1 VINVERDRNIIIL
14 LNEKQGGRIT
24 SILLSSYLDEKI
36 ITALYDKTVTIKA
49 LIDKIVTNRTRLIE
63 TIKRSMNILESPT
76 TPHQRTKLV
85 RFGLFMF
92 QLLVATL
99 VTFLI
104 ASALHTQSVLSGLI
118 SVGAEIPLSLR
129 IETVFIDFA
138 GLLPTYGVIVFVG
151 MLIAMSVALLI
162 ANKLLSASAKQTNNA
177 QSPVQSS
184 QLWLFSLAGA
194 AAVFTLLSAMHPI
207 LDVSIIAGARG
218 LSGLLTQSIAGAI
231 GGLAFALLRYKLNKN
246 T

>member
-1 VINVERDRNIIIL
+1 M
-14 LNEKQGGRIT
+14 K
-24 SILLSSYLDEKI
+24 
-36 ITALYDKTVTIKA
+36 
-49 LIDKIVTNRTRLIE
+49 
-63 TIKRSMNILESPT
+63 ILENPT
-76 TPHQRTKLV
+76 TTNKRTKLV

-92 QLLVATL
+92 QLLVATI

-129 IETVFIDFA
+129 IKTVFVDFA

-162 ANKLLSASAKQTNNA
+162 ANKLLSARHANIH
-177 QSPVQSS
+177 QSPYQSS

-231 GGLAFALLRYKLNKN
+231 GGLVFASVRYKLNK
-246 T
+246 TA

>member
-1 VINVERDRNIIIL
+1 M
-14 LNEKQGGRIT
+14 K
-24 SILLSSYLDEKI
+24 
-36 ITALYDKTVTIKA
+36 
-49 LIDKIVTNRTRLIE
+49 
-63 TIKRSMNILESPT
+63 ILESPT
-76 TPHQRTKLV
+76 IMHKRTKLV

-129 IETVFIDFA
+129 IKTVFVDFA

-162 ANKLLSASAKQTNNA
+162 ANKLLSAKHANNP
-177 QSPVQSS
+177 QSPAQSS

-194 AAVFTLLSAMHPI
+194 VAVFTLLSAMHPI

-231 GGLAFALLRYKLNKN
+231 GGLVFALLRHKLNR
-246 T
+246 TA

>member
-1 VINVERDRNIIIL
+1 M
-14 LNEKQGGRIT
+14 K
-24 SILLSSYLDEKI
+24 
-36 ITALYDKTVTIKA
+36 
-49 LIDKIVTNRTRLIE
+49 
-63 TIKRSMNILESPT
+63 ILESPT
-76 TPHQRTKLV
+76 TMHKRTKLT

-129 IETVFIDFA
+129 IKTVFVDFA

-162 ANKLLSASAKQTNNA
+162 ANKLLSAKHANKP
-177 QSPVQSS
+177 QSPSQSS

-194 AAVFTLLSAMHPI
+194 TAVFTLLSAMHPI

-231 GGLAFALLRYKLNKN
+231 GGLVFALVRYKLNK
-246 T
+246 TA

>member
-1 VINVERDRNIIIL
+1 MSIELVIN
-14 LNEKQGGRIT
+14 
-24 SILLSSYLDEKI
+24 KI
-36 ITALYDKTVTIKA
+36 AVDK
-49 LIDKIVTNRTRLIE
+49 IDKVTTS
-63 TIKRSMNILESPT
+63 KRRMKILESPT
-76 TPHQRTKLV
+76 TINKRTKLV
-85 RFGLFMF
+85 QFGLFMF

-118 SVGAEIPLSLR
+118 SVGAEIPLALR
-129 IETVFIDFA
+129 IKTVFVDFA

-162 ANKLLSASAKQTNNA
+162 ANKLLSVKHANNGE
-177 QSPVQSS
+177 SPFQSS

-194 AAVFTLLSAMHPI
+194 TAVFTLLSAMHPI

-231 GGLAFALLRYKLNKN
+231 GGLAFALVRYKLQSKPSISAYNVN
-246 T
+246 

>member
-1 VINVERDRNIIIL
+1 MRLVFN
-14 LNEKQGGRIT
+14 
-24 SILLSSYLDEKI
+24 KI
-36 ITALYDKTVTIKA
+36 AVDKT
-49 LIDKIVTNRTRLIE
+49 DIVTTS
-63 TIKRSMNILESPT
+63 KRRMKILESPT
-76 TPHQRTKLV
+76 TMHKRTKLA

-129 IETVFIDFA
+129 IKTVFVDFA

-162 ANKLLSASAKQTNNA
+162 ANKLPSASTRQANNP
-177 QSPVQSS
+177 QSPSQTS

-231 GGLAFALLRYKLNKN
+231 GGLVFALVRYKLNK
-246 T
+246 TA

>member
-1 VINVERDRNIIIL
+1 M
-14 LNEKQGGRIT
+14 K
-24 SILLSSYLDEKI
+24 
-36 ITALYDKTVTIKA
+36 
-49 LIDKIVTNRTRLIE
+49 
-63 TIKRSMNILESPT
+63 ILENPT
-76 TPHQRTKLV
+76 TINKRTKLV

-129 IETVFIDFA
+129 IKTVFVDFA

-162 ANKLLSASAKQTNNA
+162 ANKLLSARHANTH
-177 QSPVQSS
+177 QSPYQSS

-194 AAVFTLLSAMHPI
+194 VAVFTLLSAMHPI

-231 GGLAFALLRYKLNKN
+231 GGLVFASVRYKLNK
-246 T
+246 TS

>member
-1 VINVERDRNIIIL
+1 M
-14 LNEKQGGRIT
+14 K
-24 SILLSSYLDEKI
+24 
-36 ITALYDKTVTIKA
+36 
-49 LIDKIVTNRTRLIE
+49 
-63 TIKRSMNILESPT
+63 ILESPT
-76 TPHQRTKLV
+76 TMHKRTKLT

-129 IETVFIDFA
+129 IKTVFVDFA

-162 ANKLLSASAKQTNNA
+162 ANKLLSARHANTH
-177 QSPVQSS
+177 QSPYQSS

-194 AAVFTLLSAMHPI
+194 VAVFTLLSAMHPI

-231 GGLAFALLRYKLNKN
+231 GGLVFASVRYKLNK
-246 T
+246 TA

>member
-1 VINVERDRNIIIL
+1 M
-14 LNEKQGGRIT
+14 K
-24 SILLSSYLDEKI
+24 
-36 ITALYDKTVTIKA
+36 
-49 LIDKIVTNRTRLIE
+49 
-63 TIKRSMNILESPT
+63 ILESPT
-76 TPHQRTKLV
+76 TMHKRTKLT

-129 IETVFIDFA
+129 IKTVFVDFA

-151 MLIAMSVALLI
+151 MLIAMSVTLLI
-162 ANKLLSASAKQTNNA
+162 ANKLPLVSAKRANNP
-177 QSPVQSS
+177 QSPSQSS

-194 AAVFTLLSAMHPI
+194 VAVFTLLSAMHPI

-218 LSGLLTQSIAGAI
+218 ISGLLTQSIAGAI
-231 GGLAFALLRYKLNKN
+231 GGLVFALLRHKLNR
-246 T
+246 TA

>member
-1 VINVERDRNIIIL
+1 
-14 LNEKQGGRIT
+14 
-24 SILLSSYLDEKI
+24 
-36 ITALYDKTVTIKA
+36 
-49 LIDKIVTNRTRLIE
+49 
-63 TIKRSMNILESPT
+63 MESPS

-85 RFGLFMF
+85 RFGLFMI

-129 IETVFIDFA
+129 IKTVFVDFA
-138 GLLPTYGVIVFVG
+138 GLLPTYGVIIFVG

-162 ANKLLSASAKQTNNA
+162 ANKLLATPATRTTNA
-177 QSPVQSS
+177 QSPFQSS
-184 QLWLFSLAGA
+184 QFWLFSLAGA

-231 GGLAFALLRYKLNKN
+231 GGLAFALLRYKFNKN
-246 T
+246 ASVK